1 MQKKIVLDT
10 CIVKDLLKYNK
21 DKKQKV
27 NNGIDIK
34 KVYDYITTMEYD
46 GVSKCY
52 LTIYTFY
59 EVLKDFKTN
68 FAEEMD
74 EFVQLLYPQTI
85 TSPNIRKNFDD
96 YNLINLHLKSKVEQE
111 NVLAQLRDL
120 VSSDISSFMSEIF
133 VVMLSVFIR
142 LLEVALVTVDVRKKR
157 VDHTLSGIET
167 CIYNML
173 LCGVRANIEN
183 GKHFVVN
190 FLDTEYKKFMKIVD
204 LELKELDKEK
214 QLTYKRINALLINII
229 NALKNN
235 DYKNETL
242 DGDCDMFKSYYER
255 FKIYYSEKHQKTSE
269 LAIKEKYKDLIRYLV
284 KGVWRPF
291 GKEVM
296 NEYFY
301 ENIEKLFFRVVGT
314 HELNKV
320 SKRNLDYGFGFDTN
334 DIIDMHILRLC
345 FKGKYLNEDL
355 LVLTSDVRMREK
367 IYKFLPS
374 SKILYEK
381 FGSTK
386 S

>member
-34 KVYDYITTMEYD
+34 KVYDYITTMAYD

-68 FAEEMD
+68 FAEEMH
-74 EFVQLLYPQTI
+74 EFVELLYPQAI

-96 YNLINLHLKSKVEQE
+96 CNLLNLYLKSKVEQE
-111 NVLAQLRDL
+111 NVLAKLRDL
-120 VSSDISSFMSEIF
+120 VSGDISSFMSEIF

-142 LLEVALVTVDVRKKR
+142 LLEVGLAFVDVRKKR
-157 VDHTLSGIET
+157 VDQTLSGIET
-167 CIYNML
+167 DIYNML
-173 LCGVRANIEN
+173 LCGARANIEK

-190 FLDTEYKKFMKIVD
+190 FLDTEYKKFMKIVA

-214 QLTYKRINALLINII
+214 QLTYKRINALLINID
-229 NALKNN
+229 NAIKND
-235 DYKNETL
+235 DYKNEPL
-242 DGDCDMFKSYYER
+242 DDDYDMFKSYYEG
-255 FKIYYSEKHQKTSE
+255 FKIYYSENHQKTSE

-284 KGVWRPF
+284 KDVWKPF
-291 GKEVM
+291 EKEIV

-301 ENIEKLFFRVVGT
+301 ENIEKLFFRVIEP

-320 SKRNLDYGFGFDTN
+320 SKRDLAYGFGFDIN
-334 DIIDMHILRLC
+334 DIIDMHILRIC

-355 LVLTSDVRMREK
+355 LVLTSDVRMRGK